1 MNLILS
7 KVKCPTL
14 KVGLSIYLAVGRWNR
29 SLTFKGNWSLHT
41 TDFAKSKLWGYFNL
55 LDLQDVEDVERQL
68 LQLAIE
74 DGPYDGILGYSQGA
88 TLAAQTIIRHNLEH
102 PEAAIQD
109 MPFRFAIF
117 FNGATPSK
125 VFEMSETPIPVSVES
140 VANEPE
146 AIHFLSQMKAN
157 PLLHTTKLFPAKL
170 PNGRPILTDSKQ
182 GMLKCNAALD
192 GTLIKIPTLHVRCP
206 GDREEYGHE
215 LYKLCE
221 PQLAQ
226 QYFHDHEHDFPRGYD
241 EMRNIARLIRSTAE
255 LSI

>member
-1 MNLILS
+1 MTMNLILS

-125 VFEMSETPIPVSVES
+125 VFEMSETPIPVS
-140 VANEPE
+140 
-146 AIHFLSQMKAN
+146 
-157 PLLHTTKLFPAKL
+157 
-170 PNGRPILTDSKQ
+170 
-182 GMLKCNAALD
+182 
-192 GTLIKIPTLHVRCP
+192 
-206 GDREEYGHE
+206 
-215 LYKLCE
+215 
-221 PQLAQ
+221 
-226 QYFHDHEHDFPRGYD
+226 
-241 EMRNIARLIRSTAE
+241 
-255 LSI
+255 

>member
-1 MNLILS
+1 M
-7 KVKCPTL
+7 
-14 KVGLSIYLAVGRWNR
+14 
-29 SLTFKGNWSLHT
+29 
-41 TDFAKSKLWGYFNL
+41 
-55 LDLQDVEDVERQL
+55 LDPQDVEDAERQL

-88 TLAAQTIIRHNLEH
+88 TLAAQTIIRFDVEH
-102 PEAAIQD
+102 PEGLIQD

-125 VFEMSETPIPVSVES
+125 VFEMSEAPIPVSVE
-140 VANEPE
+140 NEPE
-146 AIHFLSQMKAN
+146 AIHFYSQMKAN
-157 PLLHTTKLFPAKL
+157 PLLHSTKLFLAKL
-170 PNGRPILTDSKQ
+170 PNGRKVLTDSKR
-182 GMLKCNAALD
+182 GMLKCDAALD

-206 GDREEYGHE
+206 GDREEYGHG
-215 LYKLCE
+215 LFKLCE

-226 QYFHDHEHDFPRGYD
+226 QYFHHHEHDFPRGYD